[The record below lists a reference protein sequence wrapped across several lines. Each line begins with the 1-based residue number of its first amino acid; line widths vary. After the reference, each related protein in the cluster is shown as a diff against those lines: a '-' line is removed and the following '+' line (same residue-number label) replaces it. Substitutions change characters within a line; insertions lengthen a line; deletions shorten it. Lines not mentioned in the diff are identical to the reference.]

1 MCPNSVRGPPANVD
15 YGLGVTAACRCR
27 RAIGASCGAR
37 VRRNAPK
44 AREKSKTLGSK
55 LAVMLPIRRIGTA
68 VAVSVV
74 VSAPAAAR
82 GQQPT
87 LDPQRAVA
95 LVVTY
100 ADGRRAPLIVGTTT
114 GGATTSTFPR
124 EPSWTPPANQL
135 SVDAIKFECLRTTEG
150 VRVAISVFR
159 GSQRQQDE
167 PIKTMLVT
175 PAQSVTVDAELRAV
189 GVQPVT
195 VSVMPI
201 VVPELRAPEVTVP
214 SPQVEVAGVR
224 VTTTPFSGY
233 VITLRNR
240 STKAVRSIEIAPM
253 VGGRV
258 GQTTRRAGREGQA
271 LIVPGTTYQ
280 IIWQLSVGLS
290 ASGGVAPISL
300 DQMLITTVR
309 WADGTYEGDA
319 ATAAYDDVFDKGTK
333 AQLAAVV
340 AALER
345 AQVSGQAATPAGLR
359 DVLSG
364 LPVTASNA
372 MVEEARAIAGSL
384 SPAQIM
390 RAIELALQ
398 QVKTN
403 VLADLAEFESGRATL
418 GVFQGW
424 INTEHDRYQRWLER
438 LSSQQRPEPGGAR
451 CWRPLD
457 FRGD

>member
-1 MCPNSVRGPPANVD
+1 
-15 YGLGVTAACRCR
+15 
-27 RAIGASCGAR
+27 
-37 VRRNAPK
+37 
-44 AREKSKTLGSK
+44 
-55 LAVMLPIRRIGTA
+55 MLPIQRIGTA

-195 VSVMPI
+195 LSVMPI

-253 VGGRV
+253 LGGRV
-258 GQTTRRAGREGQA
+258 GQSTRRAGKEGQA
-271 LIVPGTTYQ
+271 LIVPGATYQ
-280 IIWQLSVGLS
+280 IVWQLSVGLS
-290 ASGGVAPISL
+290 ASGGVAPFCWIRCSSRRSDGPMARMKATPRRPRTTTCSTRARRRSWRRSWQLWSARKSLGRQRRPPDSATSCRDCPSLPRTRWSRRLERSPEACRPRRSCAYRAGAPASQDERARRSRRVRVRPRPAWRVPGL
-300 DQMLITTVR
+300 DQHRARSVSALARTVEQSAAPRTWRRTMLAPI
-309 WADGTYEGDA
+309 
-319 ATAAYDDVFDKGTK
+319 
-333 AQLAAVV
+333 
-340 AALER
+340 
-345 AQVSGQAATPAGLR
+345 
-359 DVLSG
+359 G
-364 LPVTASNA
+364 LP
-372 MVEEARAIAGSL
+372 R
-384 SPAQIM
+384 
-390 RAIELALQ
+390 
-398 QVKTN
+398 
-403 VLADLAEFESGRATL
+403 
-418 GVFQGW
+418 
-424 INTEHDRYQRWLER
+424 
-438 LSSQQRPEPGGAR
+438 
-451 CWRPLD
+451 
-457 FRGD
+457 